1 MTTTPSAVRPEK
13 SLSDYRWMSFDVVG
27 TLIDFEA
34 GISNCIQGIGV
45 TAGVD
50 LDDDRV
56 LECFAAAEDEQQ
68 QRTPELPFTQMLEPI
83 YRRMA
88 AQLGLPNGRHEAAAL
103 RDSIPDW
110 PAFPDA
116 VEALAEL
123 GARYRLVA
131 CTNADNWA
139 LEQMSATLR
148 SPFHD
153 TVTAQDVGVN
163 KPDPQVFA
171 YCAGRQS
178 VRGYGRDEWIHVAQ
192 SQYHDIA
199 TAKRLGVTTC
209 WIERRQDKTGFGAT
223 PSPAEVTEPDY
234 HYSSLADLAMATR
247 PPS

>member
-1 MTTTPSAVRPEK
+1 
-13 SLSDYRWMSFDVVG
+13 MSFDVVG

-34 GISNCIQGIGV
+34 GIVSCLQGLAAG
-45 TAGVD
+45 AGVR
-50 LDDDRV
+50 LDDSEV
-56 LECFAAAEDEQQ
+56 LEAFATAEDEQQ
-68 QRTPELPFTQMLEPI
+68 RLTPWLPFTQMLGPVHERI
-83 YRRMA
+83 A
-88 AQLGLPNGRHEAAAL
+88 ARLGLPDDPEHRAAL

-123 GARYRLVA
+123 AGRFRLVA

-139 LEQMSATLR
+139 LRQMARTLGD
-148 SPFHD
+148 PFHD
-153 TVTAQDVGVN
+153 TVTAEDVGVN

-178 VRGYGRDEWIHVAQ
+178 AHGYGREDWVHVAQ

-209 WIERRQDKTGFGAT
+209 WIERRQGKEGYGAT
-223 PSPAEVTEPDY
+223 PSPAEVTEPD
-234 HYSSLADLAMATR
+234 HHFSSLTELVEATR
-247 PPS
+247 S